1 METSVKPCSFQSV
14 SELGGKGEEAEE
26 EEESVSRWQRR
37 RASHVGR
44 SGGCGEKNSGDTLDP
59 LKKSAGKCKFISTN
73 HASTTL
79 TGLKNKQTKRAVSC
93 CKTHKHSHMLN
104 AQALFFTCYKA
115 EGNLCMLGKLT
126 FSFQFRNHFVD
137 QSGVIELET
146 GHGAEAGLS

>member
-44 SGGCGEKNSGDTLDP
+44 SGG
-59 LKKSAGKCKFISTN
+59 
-73 HASTTL
+73 
-79 TGLKNKQTKRAVSC
+79 
-93 CKTHKHSHMLN
+93 
-104 AQALFFTCYKA
+104 
-115 EGNLCMLGKLT
+115 

>member
-14 SELGGKGEEAEE
+14 SELGGERGGGGGRGGERLTLADQEAVER
-26 EEESVSRWQRR
+26 VD
-37 RASHVGR
+37 H
-44 SGGCGEKNSGDTLDP
+44 SGDTLDP
-59 LKKSAGKCKFISTN
+59 LKKSARKCKFISTN

-79 TGLKNKQTKRAVSC
+79 TGLKKTNKQTKRAVSC

-126 FSFQFRNHFVD
+126 ISFQFGNHFVD